1 VRFVNLGD
9 IRARGLELGL
19 EINRGHGSSGQLSYS
34 LQRTEERTTG
44 TELTNSPGQIVQ
56 LQLRTPVPRLGAV
69 AALDAQY
76 MSSRHTLD
84 GNSANAHT
92 LTNLSLFA
100 PRVFGRFDLSAAL
113 YNVFDTVYG
122 DPVGDGYV
130 QDVIRQDGRNVRVR
144 ATLHY

>member
-1 VRFVNLGD
+1 MRFVNLGD
-9 IRARGLELGL
+9 IRARGLELAL
-19 EINRGHGSSGQLSYS
+19 EVNRGHGSSGQLSYS

-44 TELTNSPGQIVQ
+44 TALTNSPGQIVQ
-56 LQLRTPVPRLGAV
+56 LQLRSALPRLGAI

-76 MSSRHTLD
+76 MSARRTLA
-84 GNSANAHT
+84 GNSANGHT

-100 PRVFGRFDLSAAL
+100 PKTLGRFDLSAAL
-113 YNVFDTVYG
+113 YNVFDTRYG

>member
-1 VRFVNLGD
+1 M
-9 IRARGLELGL
+9 
-19 EINRGHGSSGQLSYS
+19 
-34 LQRTEERTTG
+34 
-44 TELTNSPGQIVQ
+44 VQ
-56 LQLRTPVPRLGAV
+56 LQLRSPVPGFGAI

-76 MSSRHTLD
+76 MSARRTLA
-84 GNSANAHT
+84 GNAANGHT

-100 PRVFGRFDLSAAL
+100 PGALGRFDLSAAL
-113 YNVFDTVYG
+113 YNVFDTRYG